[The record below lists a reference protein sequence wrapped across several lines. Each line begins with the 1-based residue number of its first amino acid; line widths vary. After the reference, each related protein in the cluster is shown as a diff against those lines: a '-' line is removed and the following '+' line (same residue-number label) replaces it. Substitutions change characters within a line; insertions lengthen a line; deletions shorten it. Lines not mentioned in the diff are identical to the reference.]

1 MLLDHPEGRY
11 RFLKGIEPYSSGVV
25 ANPGHE
31 IVFVTLARLVAWRDG
46 FRQIGRFLDSKR
58 LPSTALCGIQLRCP
72 TPYSIAGFIAFN
84 EQYCGVLKEWGLYVG
99 DVNPIARTN
108 VAPKLGPPSEQSLY
122 GFAYVRRS
130 AETAGRTFLVAGAG
144 EVRDGLLESER
155 ILRRGETTGEAL
167 LEKADYVMGV
177 MAERL
182 EGLGGDW
189 DHVNRVNVYTAHP
202 LDALLDR
209 AVLPRLGTAARH
221 GVCCHAARPPIRE
234 IEFEMDLRGVR
245 SEQVVDLP

>member
-1 MLLDHPEGRY
+1 
-11 RFLKGIEPYSSGVV
+11 
-25 ANPGHE
+25 
-31 IVFVTLARLVAWRDG
+31 
-46 FRQIGRFLDSKR
+46 
-58 LPSTALCGIQLRCP
+58 
-72 TPYSIAGFIAFN
+72 
-84 EQYCGVLKEWGLYVG
+84 
-99 DVNPIARTN
+99 
-108 VAPKLGPPSEQSLY
+108 
-122 GFAYVRRS
+122 
-130 AETAGRTFLVAGAG
+130 
-144 EVRDGLLESER
+144 VRDGLLESER

-182 EGLGGDW
+182 EALGGDW